1 MNMHSNFFE
10 IAFRHGCSLVN
21 LLHIFI
27 TPFLKNT
34 EFKQISELIFPLKS
48 SENLRPSDN
57 FRVEQKLINSLN
69 IRSEI

>member
-1 MNMHSNFFE
+1 MNMHSNFIE
-10 IAFRHGCSLVN
+10 IAFRHRCSLVN

-27 TPFLKNT
+27 TLFLKST
-34 EFKQISELIFPLKS
+34 EFKQISELIFPLRL

-57 FRVEQKLINSLN
+57 FRVEQNLINSLN